1 MSDQEEYEGEQVYT
15 LQAIYVLNEC
25 LAQIIDLVYGS
36 EEKEKAN
43 AIIGKVMFRGGAVET
58 LSVSNF
64 FGFKLFSVS
73 PFSTII
79 EQPLSSTIIGL
90 TTPLASAPDL

>member
-43 AIIGKVMFRGGAVET
+43 AIIGKVMLREGAAVVET
-58 LSVSNF
+58 
-64 FGFKLFSVS
+64 FSVS
-73 PFSTII
+73 IFFGI
-79 EQPLSSTIIGL
+79 
-90 TTPLASAPDL
+90 